1 MLLVF
6 CQTGVC
12 ISQLGL
18 YDGVLGDF
26 ELTNVKPIKI
36 NTTKGLDI
44 VPEGDCLLLRN
55 DKNAKLLS
63 V

>member
-1 MLLVF
+1 MLVF
-6 CQTGVC
+6 WQTGVC

-18 YDGVLGDF
+18 HDGVLGDF
-26 ELTNVKPIKI
+26 ELTNVKPVKI

-44 VPEGDCLLLRN
+44 APKGDCLLLRQ